1 MGGCPLTLRGIGG
14 SYALSSGEVG
24 SDVLAEAG
32 ELAHH
37 AAADGGILGLADE
50 QQGVDAGEH
59 TVDIGNA
66 ALILEV
72 DAAAHAPDDEL
83 CTDGLGKVGGET
95 LIADYMNSGFVLV
108 QRSDALYALVKSKQR
123 ALLNVDA
130 DGDVQLVDD
139 A

>member
-1 MGGCPLTLRGIGG
+1 MACLEGHRGAPLP
-14 SYALSSGEVG
+14 SGEVG
-24 SDVLAEAG
+24 GDIFTEAG

-50 QQGVDAGEH
+50 QQGIDAGEH

-72 DAAAHAPDDEL
+72 DTAAHAPDDEL

-95 LIADYMNSGFVLV
+95 LIADYMNSGFALV
-108 QRSDALYALVKSKQR
+108 QRSDALYALVEGKHGVL
-123 ALLNVDA
+123 ANIDA

>member
-1 MGGCPLTLRGIGG
+1 MGVWPVSRGSGG
-14 SYALSSGEVG
+14 LLCLSSGEVG

-72 DAAAHAPDDEL
+72 DAAAHAPDNEL
-83 CTDGLGKVGGET
+83 CTDGRGKVGGQPLVADDMDAR
-95 LIADYMNSGFVLV
+95 LIKGKLGK
-108 QRSDALYALVKSKQR
+108 LYS
-123 ALLNVDA
+123 
-130 DGDVQLVDD
+130 
-139 A
+139 